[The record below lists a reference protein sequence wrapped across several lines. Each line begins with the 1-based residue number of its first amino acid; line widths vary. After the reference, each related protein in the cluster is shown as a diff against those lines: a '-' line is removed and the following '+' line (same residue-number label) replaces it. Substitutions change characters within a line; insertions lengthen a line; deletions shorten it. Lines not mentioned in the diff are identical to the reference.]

1 MDKVT
6 VAEAKAGLSA
16 LLDRVEAGDEV
27 VITRRGRS
35 VARLVATEPKRK
47 KLDLKRLAAF
57 RATLKPSKTDSVKL
71 IRAMRDA
78 RY

>member
-16 LLDRVEAGDEV
+16 LLDRVEAGGEV
-27 VITRRGRS
+27 LITRRGAPI
-35 VARLVATEPKRK
+35 ARLVGTEPRRK

-57 RATLKPSKTDSVKL
+57 RATLRPDPTDSATRLRK
-71 IRAMRDA
+71 MRDA
-78 RY
+78 GY